1 MSTEL
6 TNLVLGAGL
15 NLLIALLI
23 VRFIY
28 YPGTQNKNYVFTFL
42 AFNTVIYFVLGLLTS
57 VSLSVGVGFGLF
69 AIFSVLRYRTDE
81 IPIREMTY
89 LFVIIALPVMNSVLM
104 SSGALAELLA
114 ANGLVVAVLFVLEQG
129 WGFRFEASKKIT
141 YERIDLITPA
151 NGEALLADLRQRTG
165 LPVKRV
171 TVGRIDFSR
180 DTAEIVAYYDEPKP
194 VVATAAHI
202 SGGKGLLGRQNHL
215 LSANQISKRT
225 GTVPVHLQSLEQSG
239 SLTTQE

>member
-1 MSTEL
+1 MATEL

-15 NLLIALLI
+15 NLAIALVI

-57 VSLSVGVGFGLF
+57 TSLSVGVGFGLF

-104 SSGALAELLA
+104 GGGQVAALLL
-114 ANGLVVAVLFVLEQG
+114 ANGLTVALLFVLERG
-129 WGFRFEASKKIT
+129 WGFHFEANKKIT
-141 YERIDLITPA
+141 YERIDLIAPA
-151 NGEALLADLRQRTG
+151 QNEALLTDLRQRTG
-165 LPVKRV
+165 LPVKRA
-171 TVGRIDFSR
+171 TIGRIDFTR
-180 DTAEIVAYYDEPKP
+180 DTAEIVIHYEEPKLA
-194 VVATAAHI
+194 VKTIA
-202 SGGKGLLGRQNHL
+202 QNVG
-215 LSANQISKRT
+215 IRT
-225 GTVPVHLQSLEQSG
+225 LRTKQPRGI
-239 SLTTQE
+239 QENAG

>member
-1 MSTEL
+1 M
-6 TNLVLGAGL
+6 LGAGL
-15 NLLIALLI
+15 NLLVALLI

-42 AFNTVIYFVLGLLTS
+42 AFNTVIYFVMGLLTS
-57 VSLSVGVGFGLF
+57 VTLSVGVGFGLF

-104 SSGALAELLA
+104 SGGALAELLL
-114 ANGLVVAVLFVLEQG
+114 ANGLVVAVLFVLEKE
-129 WGFRFEASKKIT
+129 WGFHFEASKKIT

-151 NGEALLADLRQRTG
+151 NDEALLADLRQRTG

-171 TVGRIDFSR
+171 TVGRIDFAR
-180 DTAEIVAYYDEPKP
+180 DTAEIVIHYNEPKP
-194 VVATAAHI
+194 TKALAAHT
-202 SGGKGLLGRQNHL
+202 GGKGLRRQRPQLLHAAEVYKAEK
-215 LSANQISKRT
+215 LSAHRKSI
-225 GTVPVHLQSLEQSG
+225 EQA
-239 SLTTQE
+239 